1 MEYVETLEKAPLAKK
16 AHFIAAWPL
25 LLVLFGGAIGGALGC
40 VAYIL
45 NLKIYKSQTLSKLQK
60 VLANLLCGMSA
71 LSLWWFIATWVQSS
85 VS

>member
-1 MEYVETLEKAPLAKK
+1 MEHVETLEKAPLPKK

-25 LLVLFGGAIGGALGC
+25 LLVLFGGAIGGALGGI
-40 VAYIL
+40 AYVL

-71 LSLWWFIATWVQSS
+71 VSLWWFIATWVQSS